1 MAFPTRKATHTA
13 GVIALSIA
21 LISSPV
27 LAEET
32 HETDPWEGF
41 NRAMFSFNEGLDRAI
56 VKPVTQG
63 YRFIMPD
70 FAEQGVHN
78 FFENIGDVKTFF
90 NNVLQGKPK
99 EASEDLGRVIVNTT
113 IGIGGLFDVATTFGI
128 PKHDEDFGQTLGT
141 WGVESG
147 PYLVLPLF
155 GPSSVRDG
163 VGRIPDMMVDPVQQV
178 NDDDT
183 RLGLQVLR
191 VIDTRSQLLEAEGV
205 ISGDR
210 YTFIRDAYLQRREF
224 EINDGQVKFNADD
237 F

>member
-1 MAFPTRKATHTA
+1 MAIPTPKATPTVGA
-13 GVIALSIA
+13 IALTIALS
-21 LISSPV
+21 SSSV
-27 LAEET
+27 LADEA

-163 VGRIPDMMVDPVQQV
+163 IGRIPDMMVDPVQQV
-178 NDDDT
+178 SDDDT

-191 VIDTRSQLLEAEGV
+191 VIDARSQLLEAEGV

>member
-1 MAFPTRKATHTA
+1 MSLFRTKATHLATA
-13 GVIALSIA
+13 TALTLALSA
-21 LISSPV
+21 SPV
-27 LAEET
+27 LAAESQEV
-32 HETDPWEGF
+32 DPWEGF
-41 NRAMFSFNEGLDRAI
+41 NRAMFSFNEGLDRAV

-113 IGIGGLFDVATTFGI
+113 IGIGGLFDVASAFGI
-128 PKHDEDFGQTLGT
+128 PKHDEDFGQTLGA

-155 GPSSVRDG
+155 GPSSLRDG
-163 VGRIPDMMVDPVQQV
+163 VGRIPDMMVDPIQQV
-178 NDDDT
+178 SDDDT

-191 VIDTRSQLLEAEGV
+191 VIDARSQLLEAEGV

-210 YTFIRDAYLQRREF
+210 YTFIRDAYLQRREYQV
-224 EINDGQVKFNADD
+224 NDGQVEFNAND

>member
-1 MAFPTRKATHTA
+1 MACLTQKASRTA
-13 GVIALSIA
+13 GVIALSVA
-21 LISSPV
+21 LISSPA
-27 LAEET
+27 LAEES
-32 HETDPWEGF
+32 HDADPWEGF
-41 NRAMFSFNEGLDRAI
+41 NRTMFSFNEGLDRAI

-63 YRFIMPD
+63 YRIIMPD

-78 FFENIGDVKTFF
+78 FFENIGDVKTFV

-113 IGIGGLFDVATTFGI
+113 VGIGGLFDVATVFGI

-178 NDDDT
+178 GDDDT

-191 VIDTRSQLLEAEGV
+191 VIDTRAQFLDAEGV
-205 ISGDR
+205 IRGDR

-224 EINDGQVKFNADD
+224 EVNDGQVKFNADD

>member
-56 VKPVTQG
+56 VKPVAQG

-113 IGIGGLFDVATTFGI
+113 TGIGGLFDVATTFGI

-163 VGRIPDMMVDPVQQV
+163 IGRIPDMMVDPVQQV
-178 NDDDT
+178 SDDDT

>member
-1 MAFPTRKATHTA
+1 MIEVKRRTGSTLLAL
-13 GVIALSIA
+13 ALSA
-21 LISSPV
+21 T
-27 LAEET
+27 LAT
-32 HETDPWEGF
+32 TAMAQDAHPADPWEGF
-41 NRAMFSFNEGLDRAI
+41 NRTMFSFNEGLDRAI
-56 VKPVTQG
+56 IKPVTQG
-63 YRFIMPD
+63 YRYVMPD
-70 FAEQGVHN
+70 FAETGVHN

-99 EASEDLGRVIVNTT
+99 EASEDLGRVIINTT

-128 PKHDEDFGQTLGT
+128 PKHNEDFGQTLGA

-163 VGRIPDMMVDPVQQV
+163 IGRIPDAMVDPLQEIG
-178 NDDDT
+178 DDDT
-183 RLGLQVLR
+183 QLGLQVLR
-191 VIDTRSQLLEAEGV
+191 VIDIRSQILNAEGV

-224 EINDGQVKFNADD
+224 EVNDGQVEFDAKD

>member
-1 MAFPTRKATHTA
+1 MPVLYRKATQTLSA
-13 GVIALSIA
+13 LTLTLAVLTTPAIA
-21 LISSPV
+21 
-27 LAEET
+27 AESKEV
-32 HETDPWEGF
+32 DPWEGF
-41 NRAMFSFNEGLDRAI
+41 NRTMFSFNEGLDRA
-56 VKPVTQG
+56 VLKPVTEG

-78 FFENIGDVKTFF
+78 FFENIGDVKTFI

-99 EASEDLGRVIVNTT
+99 EASDDLGRVIVNTT
-113 IGIGGLFDVATTFGI
+113 IGIGGLFDVATVIGI
-128 PKHDEDFGQTLGT
+128 PKHDEDFGQTLGA

-155 GPSSVRDG
+155 GPSSLRDG

-178 NDDDT
+178 SDEDV
-183 RLGLQVLR
+183 RLGLRVLR
-191 VIDTRSQLLEAEGV
+191 VIDTRSQLLDAEGV

-210 YTFIRDAYLQRREF
+210 YTFIRDAYLQRRQF
-224 EINDGQVKFNADD
+224 EVNDGQVEFNAKD

>member
-1 MAFPTRKATHTA
+1 MSLFRTKATPFAIATA
-13 GVIALSIA
+13 LTLALSA
-21 LISSPV
+21 SSV
-27 LAEET
+27 TAAESQEV
-32 HETDPWEGF
+32 DPWEGF
-41 NRAMFSFNEGLDRAI
+41 NRAMFSFNEGLDRAV

-78 FFENIGDVKTFF
+78 FFENIGDVKTFV

-113 IGIGGLFDVATTFGI
+113 IGIGGLFDVASTFGI
-128 PKHDEDFGQTLGT
+128 PKHDEDFGQTLGA

-155 GPSSVRDG
+155 GPSSLRDG
-163 VGRIPDMMVDPVQQV
+163 VGRIPDMMVDPIQQV
-178 NDDDT
+178 SDDDT

-210 YTFIRDAYLQRREF
+210 YTFIRDAYLQRREYHV
-224 EINDGQVKFNADD
+224 NDGQVEFNAND

>member
-1 MAFPTRKATHTA
+1 MARFTQKASRSA
-13 GVIALSIA
+13 GAIALSLA

-27 LAEET
+27 LANEK
-32 HETDPWEGF
+32 HEADPWESY
-41 NRAMFSFNEGLDRAI
+41 NRGAFAFNEALDRAI

-78 FFENIGDVKTFF
+78 FFENIGDVKTFV

-113 IGIGGLFDVATTFGI
+113 IGIGGLFDVATVFGI

-178 NDDDT
+178 SDDDT

-191 VIDTRSQLLEAEGV
+191 VIDTRSQLLDAEAV

-224 EINDGQVKFNADD
+224 EVNDGQVQFNADD

>member
-1 MAFPTRKATHTA
+1 MAIPTPKATPTVGA
-13 GVIALSIA
+13 IALTIALS
-21 LISSPV
+21 SSSV
-27 LAEET
+27 LADQAN
-32 HETDPWEGF
+32 ETDPWEGF

-56 VKPVTQG
+56 VKPITQG

>member
-1 MAFPTRKATHTA
+1 MIEVKRRTGSTLLAL
-13 GVIALSIA
+13 ALSA
-21 LISSPV
+21 T
-27 LAEET
+27 LATTAMAQEA
-32 HETDPWEGF
+32 HPADPWEGF
-41 NRAMFSFNEGLDRAI
+41 NRTMFSFNEGLDRAI
-56 VKPVTQG
+56 IKPVTQG
-63 YRFIMPD
+63 YRYVMPD
-70 FAEQGVHN
+70 FAETGVHN

-99 EASEDLGRVIVNTT
+99 EASEDLGRVIINTT

-128 PKHDEDFGQTLGT
+128 PKHNEDFGQTLGA

-163 VGRIPDMMVDPVQQV
+163 IGRIPDAMVDPLQEIG
-178 NDDDT
+178 DDDT
-183 RLGLQVLR
+183 QLGLQVLR
-191 VIDTRSQLLEAEGV
+191 VIDTRSQILNAEGV

-224 EINDGQVKFNADD
+224 EVNDGQVEFNAKD

>member
-56 VKPVTQG
+56 VKPVAQG

-163 VGRIPDMMVDPVQQV
+163 IGRIPDMMVDPVQQV
-178 NDDDT
+178 SDDDT

>member
-1 MAFPTRKATHTA
+1 MIEVKRRTGSTLLAL
-13 GVIALSIA
+13 ALSA
-21 LISSPV
+21 T
-27 LAEET
+27 LAT
-32 HETDPWEGF
+32 TAMAQDAHPADPWEGF
-41 NRAMFSFNEGLDRAI
+41 NRTMFSFNEGLDRAI
-56 VKPVTQG
+56 IKPVTQG
-63 YRFIMPD
+63 YRYVMPD
-70 FAEQGVHN
+70 FAETGVHN

-99 EASEDLGRVIVNTT
+99 EASEDLGRVIINTT

-128 PKHDEDFGQTLGT
+128 PKHNEDFGQTLGA

-163 VGRIPDMMVDPVQQV
+163 IGRIPDAMVDPLQEIG
-178 NDDDT
+178 DDDT
-183 RLGLQVLR
+183 QLGLQVLR
-191 VIDTRSQLLEAEGV
+191 VIDIRSQILNAEGV

-224 EINDGQVKFNADD
+224 EVNDGQVEFNAKD

>member
-1 MAFPTRKATHTA
+1 MSLFRTKATHLATVTA
-13 GVIALSIA
+13 LMLALSA
-21 LISSPV
+21 SQV
-27 LAEET
+27 LAAESQEV
-32 HETDPWEGF
+32 DPWEGF
-41 NRAMFSFNEGLDRAI
+41 NRAMFSFNEGLDRAV

-113 IGIGGLFDVATTFGI
+113 IGIGGLFDVASAFGI
-128 PKHDEDFGQTLGT
+128 PKHDEDFGQTLGA

-155 GPSSVRDG
+155 GPSSLRDG
-163 VGRIPDMMVDPVQQV
+163 VGRIPDMMVDPIQQV
-178 NDDDT
+178 SDDDT

-210 YTFIRDAYLQRREF
+210 YTFIRDAYLQRREYQV
-224 EINDGQVKFNADD
+224 NDGQVEFNAND

>member
-1 MAFPTRKATHTA
+1 MSLFRTKATHLATA
-13 GVIALSIA
+13 TALTLALSA
-21 LISSPV
+21 SQV
-27 LAEET
+27 LAAESQEV
-32 HETDPWEGF
+32 DPWEGF
-41 NRAMFSFNEGLDRAI
+41 NRAMFSFNEGLDRAV

-99 EASEDLGRVIVNTT
+99 EASEDLGRVVVNTT
-113 IGIGGLFDVATTFGI
+113 IGIGGLFDVASAFGI
-128 PKHDEDFGQTLGT
+128 PKHDEDFGQTLGA

-155 GPSSVRDG
+155 GPSSLRDG
-163 VGRIPDMMVDPVQQV
+163 VGRIPDMMVDPIQQV
-178 NDDDT
+178 SDDDT
-183 RLGLQVLR
+183 GLGLQVLR
-191 VIDTRSQLLEAEGV
+191 VIDKRSQLLEAEGV

-210 YTFIRDAYLQRREF
+210 YTFIRDAYLQRREYQV
-224 EINDGQVKFNADD
+224 NDGQVEFNAND

>member
-1 MAFPTRKATHTA
+1 MSLFRTKATHLATVTA
-13 GVIALSIA
+13 LTLALSA
-21 LISSPV
+21 SQV
-27 LAEET
+27 LAAESQEV
-32 HETDPWEGF
+32 DPWEGF
-41 NRAMFSFNEGLDRAI
+41 NRAMFSFNEGLDRAV

-113 IGIGGLFDVATTFGI
+113 IGIGGLFDVASAFGI
-128 PKHDEDFGQTLGT
+128 PKHDEDFGQTLGA

-155 GPSSVRDG
+155 GPSSLRDG
-163 VGRIPDMMVDPVQQV
+163 VGRIPDMMVDPIQQV
-178 NDDDT
+178 SDDDT

-210 YTFIRDAYLQRREF
+210 YTFIRDAYLQRREYQV
-224 EINDGQVKFNADD
+224 NDGQVEFNAND

>member
-13 GVIALSIA
+13 GAIALSIA

-27 LAEET
+27 LADET
-32 HETDPWEGF
+32 PETDPWEGF
-41 NRAMFSFNEGLDRAI
+41 NRAIFSFNEGLDRAI

-163 VGRIPDMMVDPVQQV
+163 IGRIPDMMVDPVQQV
-178 NDDDT
+178 SDDDT

>member
-1 MAFPTRKATHTA
+1 MAIPTPKVTHTVGA
-13 GVIALSIA
+13 IALSIA

-41 NRAMFSFNEGLDRAI
+41 NRTMFSFNEGLDRAI

-163 VGRIPDMMVDPVQQV
+163 IGRIPDMMVDPVQQV
-178 NDDDT
+178 SDDDT